1 MRVNVSA
8 GRLKTGALF
17 RSILTVVGNLVGNLV
32 GNIGGNTPGTVSG
45 ENGVTLILIPFS
57 FHYMVKCRKQ
67 ANHGGRFGAMTH
79 GWHLDDKRGSTG
91 Q

>member
-1 MRVNVSA
+1 MAV
-8 GRLKTGALF
+8 
-17 RSILTVVGNLVGNLV
+17 ILTVILAVIHRGRFRVRTD
-32 GNIGGNTPGTVSG
+32 II
-45 ENGVTLILIPFS
+45 EKEYYATLLLIPFS

-67 ANHGGRFGAMTH
+67 ANHVGRFGAMTH

>member
-45 ENGVTLILIPFS
+45 ENGY
-57 FHYMVKCRKQ
+57 HRKRVLCYTDPDTIFVSIY
-67 ANHGGRFGAMTH
+67 GKM
-79 GWHLDDKRGSTG
+79 S
-91 Q
+91 